1 MVLKLEPSAESPEG
15 LVKTWIAELHL
26 KSFYISK
33 SEIKAPKLEFFISS
47 QMLVML
53 PVRDCTVVMTP
64 GCTSASP
71 GDLLK
76 HSQTFTKQL
85 NHNFQRY
92 ATGYSVFLKFP
103 GDSNL

>member
-33 SEIKAPKLEFFISS
+33 SGIKAPKLEFLSS
-47 QMLVML
+47 HMLLML
-53 PVRDCTVVMTP
+53 PVSDCIAVVTP

-92 ATGYSVFLKFP
+92 ATGYSIFLKFP